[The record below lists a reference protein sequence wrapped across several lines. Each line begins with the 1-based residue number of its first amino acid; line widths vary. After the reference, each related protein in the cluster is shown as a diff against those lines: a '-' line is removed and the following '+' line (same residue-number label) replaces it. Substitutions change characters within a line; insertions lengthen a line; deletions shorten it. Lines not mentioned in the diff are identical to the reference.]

1 MLSLRSHGGRGS
13 GEGEVGKGEG
23 GRGTADCQTR
33 ESCALASERA
43 RGGGVTQLVN
53 HSEGGCRAHDSI
65 SKRLRET
72 LFFEAVDEGEVGDAS
87 PWWWAGTVRVDHL
100 ANMSISRSLHRAGLR
115 GTVDLHSSIRADRVF
130 VPTPD
135 LPSRAQEL
143 SAFASESHA
152 GGSRRRGGGEEKKTG
167 GLAETRSQQLWEVHS
182 RGSHSRWCG
191 HCSREVVVLV

>member
-1 MLSLRSHGGRGS
+1 M
-13 GEGEVGKGEG
+13 GEGEVGKGKW
-23 GRGTADCQTR
+23 GRGKGEGAQLI
-33 ESCALASERA
+33 AKLERA
-43 RGGGVTQLVN
+43 VRWPVRELGGGGVTQLVN